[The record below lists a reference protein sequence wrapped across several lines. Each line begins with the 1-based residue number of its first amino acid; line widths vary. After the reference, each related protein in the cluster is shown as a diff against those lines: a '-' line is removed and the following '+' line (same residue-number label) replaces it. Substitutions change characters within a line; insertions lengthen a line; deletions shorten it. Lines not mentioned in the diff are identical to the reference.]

1 MCNCRNECAY
11 LAVII
16 SIISGVVLGTLFAL
30 GFISTGLIFWVYL
43 LTGVLGIL
51 LTPIYGK
58 NSATGCGESC
68 FCRYRQLITL
78 AGAGAIVFAV
88 VGLVVEFIASIT
100 VLAIIIGL
108 ATFFT
113 VFLLSTVACLAQ
125 CICDN

>member
-30 GFISTGLIFWVYL
+30 GFVSTGLIFWVYL
-43 LTGVLGIL
+43 LIGVLGIL

-58 NSATGCGESC
+58 NSAGGCTESC

-108 ATFFT
+108 ATFFA
-113 VFLLSTVACLAQ
+113 VFLLSTVACFAQ
-125 CICDN
+125 CICND

>member
-16 SIISGVVLGTLFAL
+16 SIISGVILGTLFAL

-43 LTGVLGIL
+43 LIGVLGIL

-58 NSATGCGESC
+58 KSGGCTESC

-108 ATFFT
+108 ATFFA

-125 CICDN
+125 CICND